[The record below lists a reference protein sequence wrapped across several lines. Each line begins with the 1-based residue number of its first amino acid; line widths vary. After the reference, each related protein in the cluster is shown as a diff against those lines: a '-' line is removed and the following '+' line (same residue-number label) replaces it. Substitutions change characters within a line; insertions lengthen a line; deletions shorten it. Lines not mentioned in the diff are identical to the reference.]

1 MTIIAYSG
9 IPFYYLFQKGLNIM
23 ALDKNG
29 KQLPK
34 GITWIEK
41 KQLYMGRFT
50 YQGTP
55 YTLYDKELKAIKKKL
70 ADKRYE
76 VEHGLTGK
84 ADKLTLNKWFEVWL
98 KDYKDNKVKKTTI
111 QNYQTLYNNHIKDTL
126 GKRILA
132 QIKPIHIQKLYN
144 DFIDSGYSTTSL
156 QTLHALLHNILDIAV
171 ANDLL
176 MKNPCM
182 GTVRPTA
189 ERKERR
195 VLSSEEQTYLLNFI
209 RQEEWQ
215 FYEPVLTTMLG
226 TGVRVGELLGLKWED
241 IDFENCTISINRTL
255 VYIKNKTTGKFGFEE
270 QAPKTKNSK
279 RTIPLHNNV
288 AKALKRQKLN
298 QSYLKLHGKWQPH
311 EGFEAL
317 VFTGSTGQPQQTA
330 SIQNILNRI
339 VKAINKEEAEK
350 AQSENR
356 TPVVM
361 EHLHPHALRHSFATR
376 CFEADI
382 PPKTVQMLLGH
393 ANIQITLDLYTHV
406 SEEKK
411 LRDMQKLDNLFANV
425 V

>member
-1 MTIIAYSG
+1 
-9 IPFYYLFQKGLNIM
+9 M

-55 YTLYDKELKAIKKKL
+55 YTLYDKELKIIKKKL

-84 ADKLTLNKWFEVWL
+84 ADKITLNKWFDVWL
-98 KDYKDNKVKKTTI
+98 KDYKTNKVKKTTI
-111 QNYQTLYNNHIKDTL
+111 QNYQTLYDNHIRENL
-126 GKRILA
+126 GKRVLV

-144 DFIDSGYSTTSL
+144 DFIESGYSTTSL

-171 ANDLL
+171 CNDLL
-176 MKNPCM
+176 VKNPCM
-182 GTVRPTA
+182 GTVRPTI
-189 ERKERR
+189 EEKDKR
-195 VLSSEEQTYLLNFI
+195 VLSAEEQTNLLNFI
-209 RQEEWQ
+209 RQTEWQ
-215 FYEPVLTTMLG
+215 FCEPVITTMLG
-226 TGVRVGELLGLKWED
+226 TGVRVGEVLGLKWED
-241 IDFENCTISINRTL
+241 VDFDNNTITINRTL
-255 VYIKNKTTGKFGFEE
+255 VYIKDKKTGKFGFEE

-279 RTIPLHNNV
+279 RTIPLHVNV
-288 AKALKRQKLN
+288 VKALKRQRLN
-298 QSYLKLHGKWQPH
+298 QNYMKLHGNWQPH
-311 EGFEAL
+311 EGFETL
-317 VFTGSTGQPQQTA
+317 VFTGSKGQPQQTA

-339 VKAINKEEAEK
+339 VKSINDEEANK
-350 AQSENR
+350 ASKENR
-356 TPVVM
+356 TPVIM

-393 ANIQITLDLYTHV
+393 ANIQITLNLYTHV
-406 SEEKK
+406 SAEKK
-411 LRDMQKLDNLFANV
+411 LQDMKKLDKIFANV